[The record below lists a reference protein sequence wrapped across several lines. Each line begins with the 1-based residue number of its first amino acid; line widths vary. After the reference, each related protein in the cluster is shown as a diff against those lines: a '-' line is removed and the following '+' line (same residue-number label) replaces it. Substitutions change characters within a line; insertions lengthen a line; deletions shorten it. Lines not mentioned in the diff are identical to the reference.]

1 MTVRTFVPRLAMR
14 FCTSTAEP
22 RPTATSTITAATPI
36 VIPSTV
42 SADRILFAAMP
53 RSAIMIPSRLIT
65 RSPPSVSGRRE

>member
-1 MTVRTFVPRLAMR
+1 MR

-42 SADRILFAAMP
+42 SAERILFAAMP
-53 RSAIMIPSRLIT
+53 RSGDHDSFAP
-65 RSPPSVSGRRE
+65 